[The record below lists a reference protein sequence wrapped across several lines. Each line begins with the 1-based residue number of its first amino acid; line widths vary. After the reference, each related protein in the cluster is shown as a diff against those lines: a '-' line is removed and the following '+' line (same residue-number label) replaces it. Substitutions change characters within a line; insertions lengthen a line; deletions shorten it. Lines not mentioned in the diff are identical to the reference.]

1 MRGNRAWLRNPGS
14 LAKSYRAIIDST
26 LRPLAENIVA
36 NLIVRD
42 IDESLVRALKQ
53 RAARYGRS
61 AEAEH
66 REILAPKDSLSRLTV
81 LSTGIDR

>member
-1 MRGNRAWLRNPGS
+1 M
-14 LAKSYRAIIDST
+14 
-26 LRPLAENIVA
+26 A

-53 RAARYGRS
+53 RAARHGRS

-66 REILAPKDSLSRLTV
+66 REILASV
-81 LSTGIDR
+81 LRRPRRRHLAEVLAAVPDVGRDEDFARVDDAGETPRVPR